1 MEILNSN
8 INDLDLIF
16 SFYEEATLFQK
27 TKFHKNWQSFDWE
40 MVKKEILEKKQYKI
54 ISEGKVAAI
63 FAVAYSDPKIWKEKD
78 LEPSL
83 YLHRIVSH
91 SDFKGKFL
99 VKEIINWSIQ
109 QAKNLNLKYIRLDTF
124 SGNTN
129 LIEYYIKCG
138 FNLVGVTTMEKSKDL
153 PSHYAG
159 TSLALLEIKISNE

>member
-1 MEILNSN
+1 MD
-8 INDLDLIF
+8 DLEMIF

-27 TKFHKNWQSFDWE
+27 TKFHKNWQAFDWE
-40 MVKKEILEKKQYKI
+40 MVKKEILKKKQYKI

-63 FAVAYSDPKIWKEKD
+63 FAVAYSDPIIWKEKD
-78 LEPSL
+78 LDPSL

-91 SDFKGKFL
+91 EDFKGKYM

-109 QAKNLNLKYIRLDTF
+109 HAKYLNLKFIRLDTF

-138 FNLVGVTTMEKSKDL
+138 FKFVGISTMEKSKDL

-159 TSLALLEIKISNE
+159 TSLALLEVAISN